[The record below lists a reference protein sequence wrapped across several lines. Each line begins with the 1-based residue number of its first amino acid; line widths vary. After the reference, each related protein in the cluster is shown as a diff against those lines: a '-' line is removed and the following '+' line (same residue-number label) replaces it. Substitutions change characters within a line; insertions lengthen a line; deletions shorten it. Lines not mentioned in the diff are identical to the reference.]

1 MAGRRLISILNIL
14 TIAFCLSDVITV
26 MAYLRVL
33 LCPLLFVTIWTTWV
47 KFTYREVSGG
57 SHVIARFNIKDKDL
71 RPTAVW

>member
-33 LCPLLFVTIWTTWV
+33 LCPLLFVTIWTTWGAANV
-47 KFTYREVSGG
+47 
-57 SHVIARFNIKDKDL
+57 HARLPHAKLHLGITNSTDA
-71 RPTAVW
+71 RVW